1 MEEIRNQQKR
11 RKERTMENKEDII
24 VETAT
29 KQSDELM
36 KALHRSF
43 TRYMTSYP
51 DKIMNDGV
59 VILGMAKFA
68 GFVLGKMSGI
78 YHHTDK
84 LPITEFENFF
94 REYAETS
101 EKIFL
106 KKQKRASEGEE

>member
-29 KQSDELM
+29 KQSNELM
-36 KALHRSF
+36 KAIHRSF
-43 TRYMTSYP
+43 TNYTTRHS
-51 DKIMNDGV
+51 DNIMNDGV
-59 VILGMAKFA
+59 ILLGLAKFA
-68 GFVLGKMSGI
+68 GFVVGKMSGI

-84 LPITEFENFF
+84 FPITEFEKFF